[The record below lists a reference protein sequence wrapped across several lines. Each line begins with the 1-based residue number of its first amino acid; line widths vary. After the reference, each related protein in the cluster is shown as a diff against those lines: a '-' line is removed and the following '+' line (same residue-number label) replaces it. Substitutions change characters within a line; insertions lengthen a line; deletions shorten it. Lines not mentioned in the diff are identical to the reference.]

1 MNNLES
7 ANATRIHQ
15 IVSLIDLTNLDNEC
29 DSQAID
35 HLCAS
40 AQTPAGPVAAIC
52 IWPEFVEYAAT
63 ALGKHTPTQI
73 ATVVNFPHGNE
84 PASKTSTVIE
94 KALNDGA
101 TEIDYVL
108 PFNALIDGDITY
120 VTESMRAVRQQIPDP
135 VQLKVILETGM
146 LVSEKLIS
154 TASEIA
160 IDQGADFI
168 KTSTGKVPINAT
180 LDAAAI
186 MLQSIVEC
194 ERDVGFKAAGG
205 ISTVE
210 QADAYLSL
218 AEELLGDAW
227 IDVSHFRFGA
237 SSLLQNALQALGADN
252 SPSRRSNGY

>member
-1 MNNLES
+1 MNNLKS
-7 ANATRIHQ
+7 ADATRIHQ
-15 IVSLIDLTNLDNEC
+15 IVSLIDLTNLGHEC
-29 DSQAID
+29 DQQAID

-52 IWPEFVEYAAT
+52 IWPEFVVHAAT
-63 ALGKHTPTQI
+63 ALGKHTPIQI

-84 PASKTSTVIE
+84 PASKTGTVIE
-94 KALNDGA
+94 KALNDGV

-108 PFNALIDGDITY
+108 PFNALMDGDITY
-120 VTESMRAVRQQIPDP
+120 VTESMRAVRQQIPDTVP
-135 VQLKVILETGM
+135 LKVILETGM
-146 LVSEKLIS
+146 LVSEKLIR
-154 TASEIA
+154 TACHIA

-180 LDAAAI
+180 LDASAI

-194 ERDVGFKAAGG
+194 RPDVGFKAAGG

-227 IDVSHFRFGA
+227 INASHFRFGA

-252 SPSRRSNGY
+252 SPSLRTNGY